1 MAEPSGNSEP
11 LKYSMDFEVYLM
23 KLFNAYAGMR
33 SSLKEVGDGNYVVEY
48 DRDPGSIPLC
58 NVQGA
63 LHIVNQLRKI
73 MNRHVAMGNLE
84 KDEIADMAGNFC
96 RSIITPMFVFMQKFG
111 VESLSLLSNEGL
123 NTFDS
128 IYAYLTSIK
137 GGQLMNFG
145 KEITSVQYVQ
155 KPQVVEAKRN
165 LFLVIKWLT

>member
-1 MAEPSGNSEP
+1 MNSEP

-23 KLFNAYAGMR
+23 RLFNAYAGMR
-33 SSLKEVGDGNYVVEY
+33 SKLQDVGEGNYVVEY
-48 DRDPGSIPLC
+48 EQDPTALPLC

-96 RSIITPMFVFMQKFG
+96 KSTINPMFVFKQKFG
-111 VESLSLLSNEGL
+111 ITSMSLLENEGL

-137 GGQLMNFG
+137 GGQLMTFG
-145 KEITSVQYVQ
+145 KDITSVQYVQ
-155 KPQVVEAKRN
+155 RPQTAVPATG
-165 LFLVIKWLT
+165 IYA